1 MAGSPMQTHWQRVYA
16 EKSPTAVSW
25 YQAVPVMSLALIES
39 AAAQCA
45 VAGPLRVIDVGGGA
59 STLVDHLL
67 RRAETEVCVVDIAAA
82 ALEHARLRLGAEAA
96 ARVRWIESDVT
107 GPMDAVADGW
117 ADVWHDRAV
126 IHFLTTAEARLNYA
140 RNLARVLRPGG
151 TAIIAAFAPDG
162 PEKCSGLTVQRHDAA
177 SIVAELSSAG
187 RAFTLV
193 EEQREEHTTPW
204 GSKQRFVYAVLRG

>member
-1 MAGSPMQTHWQRVYA
+1 MQTHWQRVYA
-16 EKSPTAVSW
+16 EKAPTAVSW
-25 YQAVPVMSLALIES
+25 YQAVPAMSLALIES
-39 AAAQCA
+39 VGAQRSA
-45 VAGPLRVIDVGGGA
+45 AGPLRVIDVGGGA

-67 RRAETEVCVVDIAAA
+67 KRAETEVRVADIAAA
-82 ALEHARLRLGAEAA
+82 AIEHARLRLGAEAA

-126 IHFLTTAEARLNYA
+126 FHFLTTPQDRLAYA
-140 RNLARVLRPGG
+140 RNLARVLKPDG

-177 SIVAELSSAG
+177 SIAAELSSAG
-187 RAFTLV
+187 RMFTLV
-193 EEQREEHTTPW
+193 DEQREEHTTPW
-204 GSKQRFVYAVLRG
+204 GSTQRFVYAVLRG